1 MKKELKGQ
9 IIESIS
15 AQLGQYPNFYIT
27 DIAGLNAGQTSKLRR
42 ECFNEGVVLTVVK
55 NTLFAHVLNGLE
67 NEDVKTLSETLVGN
81 TAIMYTTV
89 PAAPAKI
96 IKKLQRD
103 GFTKPVIKG
112 AYVQDCVFIGEDK
125 LDQLRI
131 TSFIPMRYR
140 KVEKDGRHRTVLVPA
155 VSNLLFAF
163 STRETIDGLRMQLS
177 ETIPFHY
184 IWDKATSLPIVVPDK
199 AMEDFIRVSSAVDD
213 DIVYMSDV
221 SPLLR
226 SGQKVRVKAGPF
238 AGVEG
243 RVVRIRKAKRVMVE
257 LPGMLAVA
265 TAYIKGEWLEGIE
278 IE

>member
-125 LDQLRI
+125 LDQLASIKTKEELIGDIIGLLQSPVRNI
-131 TSFIPMRYR
+131 VSALENAAEG
-140 KVEKDGRHRTVLVPA
+140 KAEDEKIYTATAAAAAEAAPA
-155 VSNLLFAF
+155 A
-163 STRETIDGLRMQLS
+163 EPAA
-177 ETIPFHY
+177 E
-184 IWDKATSLPIVVPDK
+184 A
-199 AMEDFIRVSSAVDD
+199 
-213 DIVYMSDV
+213 
-221 SPLLR
+221 
-226 SGQKVRVKAGPF
+226 VKAEP
-238 AGVEG
+238 APAAAEEAAAPAEET
-243 RVVRIRKAKRVMVE
+243 KE
-257 LPGMLAVA
+257 
-265 TAYIKGEWLEGIE
+265 
-278 IE
+278 